1 MKSAIFYTRA
11 YNAEKTLPRTIES
24 ILNQTDKNFVYY
36 ILDNASQDSTGEI
49 IAKYAARDSR
59 IIPLKNKV
67 NNVWESG
74 TAQFDFLEN
83 YPDDAFFAIL
93 DADDEYV
100 PDFLKNS
107 SAFMEEENLDIAV
120 SGSYYMDAVTGK
132 CLEEHK
138 SERKVIL
145 EGEMFSSNFPDY
157 YQFLRAFWGKLYKNQ
172 IFRSI
177 VVEYAKHIRVP
188 KYGSDTFFCLKIL
201 LLANRIGILPECL
214 HKYFISPKSDS
225 YRFTKGRIPS
235 DRLLYDAG
243 YHFLLKKVGV
253 VSKTNQDFLLAV
265 YLFALRDTLQ
275 VLMNSQNSLQD
286 KLAGAMDIC
295 TSKQTQKLLESK
307 TLLFEKEQFFRPM
320 GQWISAQVN
329 YFHRADIAALVKQ
342 IGLSIFKQQPIAAD
356 WTFQVLVYLK
366 QEVSDSEI
374 INEALKDTASS
385 CALLVGADE
394 NFLLFLS
401 DTVPGI
407 LRGQTEQALEKIE
420 GMLEQGAEIPDIYA
434 EPLVTLGLNLSAQL
448 SRNSDFIY
456 FKKLQIS
463 ILVASNKTAEALQ
476 ELGNWDELMP
486 GDADFQN
493 LRQALAAVSA
503 QK

>member
-11 YNAEKTLPRTIES
+11 YNAEKTLPRAIES
-24 ILNQTDKNFVYY
+24 VLNQTDQDFVYY
-36 ILDNASQDSTGEI
+36 VLDNASQDSTGEI
-49 IAKYAARDSR
+49 IAKYAAQDSR
-59 IIPLKNKV
+59 IIPLKNEV
-67 NNVWESG
+67 NNVWKAG

-93 DADDEYV
+93 DADDEYE
-100 PDFLKNS
+100 PDFLRKS
-107 SAFMEEENLDIAV
+107 STFMEEENLDIAV
-120 SGSYYMDAVTGK
+120 SGSYCIDAITGK
-132 CLEEHK
+132 YLEK
-138 SERKVIL
+138 KGAERKVIL
-145 EGEMFSSNFPDY
+145 EGEMFSTDFPDY

-201 LLANRIGILPECL
+201 SLANRIGVLPECL
-214 HKYFISPKSDS
+214 HKYYISPKSDS

-235 DRLLYDAG
+235 DRLLYDVG

-253 VSKTNQDFLLAV
+253 VSKANQDFLLAV

-275 VLMNSQNSLQD
+275 VLMNSQNSFQD
-286 KLAGAMDIC
+286 KFAGAMDIY

-307 TLLFEKEQFFRPM
+307 TLLSEKEQFFRPM
-320 GQWISAQVN
+320 GQWVSAQAN
-329 YFHRADIAALVKQ
+329 HFHGADTAALVKQ

-374 INEALKDTASS
+374 INEALKDAASS
-385 CALLVGADE
+385 CALLVGTDE

-401 DTVPGI
+401 DIVLEI
-407 LRGQTEQALEKIE
+407 LRGQMEQALEKIE
-420 GMLEQGAEIPDIYA
+420 EMLEQGAEIPNIYT

-463 ILVASNKTAEALQ
+463 VLIAFDKTAEAMK

-486 GDADFQN
+486 RDADFQN
-493 LRQALAAVSA
+493 LRQALAAASA